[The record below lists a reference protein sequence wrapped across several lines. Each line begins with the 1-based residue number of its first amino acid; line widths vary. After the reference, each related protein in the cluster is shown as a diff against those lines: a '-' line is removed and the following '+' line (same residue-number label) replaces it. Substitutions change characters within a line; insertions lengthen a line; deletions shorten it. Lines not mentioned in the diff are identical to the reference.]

1 MPRRRARGSAVYC
14 HVYHSRVNS
23 NARGRPHFLVRTDPR
38 EGRDGNLS
46 RPESKPPPFGF
57 LTVFLSRDALARH
70 RTRATRPSSMSRAS
84 ETRWE
89 GTRRGAHDAP
99 RHVECDRR
107 GAEAPICAYRDRLNH
122 RASRLANEGFS
133 LRRARRPRPTRE
145 SSRSGSFGSETSL
158 RFRFFSFCAF
168 FQTGMLIRE
177 KYKLANASPSERLAF
192 RGSRRH
198 DWPPDRRVPIHSLF
212 HV

>member
-1 MPRRRARGSAVYC
+1 MYEPPPRGGTGT
-14 HVYHSRVNS
+14 SR
-23 NARGRPHFLVRTDPR
+23 D
-38 EGRDGNLS
+38 
-46 RPESKPPPFGF
+46 ESKPPRRR
-57 LTVFLSRDALARH
+57 LLVFLETRLARDE
-70 RTRATRPSSMSRAS
+70 TRATRPSSMSRAS

-145 SSRSGSFGSETSL
+145 SSRSRVRLDPKRHFGFAFSL
-158 RFRFFSFCAF
+158 FAHFSRLEYSYAKN
-168 FQTGMLIRE
+168 TNSRTESVEL
-177 KYKLANASPSERLAF
+177 LAF